1 MKVEESEAS
10 PAAHSLSRYDESIFR
25 KAVVAAAFSP
35 RLTAVLNEAHRILC
49 AFGAEAVLVH
59 VGDAG
64 RQSEEKLRK
73 IAASTKIWE
82 LQPSVM
88 LREGNPGDELPAAAA
103 ELGADLIIAGA
114 LAKEGLFKY
123 YLGSVARTLAREA
136 PCSVF
141 LLTEPT
147 VNGHTFQ
154 RIHCAVE
161 YQKGAEKAPLA
172 AGILA
177 AAEQSRHLYFTHSF
191 TSEALQKEN
200 NLTAEQIRNIYRE
213 QDLKLAEYLAS
224 LRLPYQGYQHRC
236 LHDPE
241 RTLTLA
247 FTRDLG
253 ADLLVMHGPTNRF
266 SLWNRL
272 FFQDLDGALQHLPCS
287 LLLTK

>member
-1 MKVEESEAS
+1 MNVEESEGS
-10 PAAHSLSRYDESIFR
+10 PIVHSQSRYDEPIFR

-88 LREGNPGDELPAAAA
+88 LREGNPGDELAAAAA

-154 RIHCAVE
+154 RIH
-161 YQKGAEKAPLA
+161 
-172 AGILA
+172 
-177 AAEQSRHLYFTHSF
+177 
-191 TSEALQKEN
+191 
-200 NLTAEQIRNIYRE
+200 
-213 QDLKLAEYLAS
+213 
-224 LRLPYQGYQHRC
+224 
-236 LHDPE
+236 
-241 RTLTLA
+241 
-247 FTRDLG
+247 
-253 ADLLVMHGPTNRF
+253 
-266 SLWNRL
+266 
-272 FFQDLDGALQHLPCS
+272 
-287 LLLTK
+287 